1 MTGRDG
7 SFVDME
13 ALLNEI
19 EGHLLVDAA
28 RAEARTAAAELTTG
42 LGWLTEHQREEVA
55 RRFAERYLALSRA
68 SWQRTARRG
77 EELRAQYE
85 TRYRQLRQRLLGWV
99 LLGCALAFGTVLV
112 ALSAGQ

>member
-28 RAEARTAAAELTTG
+28 RAEARTAAAELTAG
-42 LGWLTEHQREEVA
+42 LDWLTEHQREEVA
-55 RRFAERYLALSRA
+55 RRFTERYLALSRA
-68 SWQRTARRG
+68 SWRRTARRG
-77 EELRAQYE
+77 EELRTQYE
-85 TRYRQLRQRLLGWV
+85 TRYRQLRQRLLGWL
-99 LLGCALAFGTVLV
+99 LLGCALAAGTVLV
-112 ALSAGQ
+112 ALSAG